1 MSVNS
6 NSALSPASLIA
17 AAFKCDDVV
26 ATKTTTGIQTM
37 AAAILAHHSEKESR
51 RATVKALS
59 ERGEAFNVFKAE
71 IVTAHITARMKSAD
85 GKADVVAATNTRN
98 ASQMVLLNKG
108 FDLAFALDA
117 CGVTLRSFV
126 PGKDGGGLF
135 HVPVSA
141 LVANDDTPLGALSV
155 AAKSDKLIPLDGRT
169 YACEREG
176 KFTNIKAFPARVLEL
191 AGYKKPGRGKVT
203 APVVA
208 PSNGASD
215 TTSTG
220 GASAAEIKRDPNTWS
235 LDQLLVAAGD
245 LLNRAADTI
254 ADGKSN
260 GDVSGKGEEV
270 EPLGWSDLPE
280 KMRNAIDA
288 VLIFRDECKA
298 VDATQTQ
305 AKAA

>member
-6 NSALSPASLIA
+6 NSALSPASLMA
-17 AAFKCDDVV
+17 AAFRCDDVV
-26 ATKTTTGIQTM
+26 ASKTTAGIQTM

-59 ERGEAFNVFKAE
+59 ERGEAFTQFKAE
-71 IVTAHITARMKSAD
+71 IVGNPTYITPRMKAAD

-117 CGVTLRSFV
+117 CGVSLASFV
-126 PGKDGGGLF
+126 SGKDGGGLF

-155 AAKSDKLIPLDGRT
+155 AQKNDKTIALDGRT
-169 YACEREG
+169 YACERDG

-191 AGYKKPGRGKVT
+191 AGYKKPGKGKKD
-203 APVVA
+203 APVVP

-220 GASAAEIKRDPNTWS
+220 GAAASDIRRDPNTWS
-235 LDQLLVAAGD
+235 LDALLTGAAD
-245 LLNRAADTI
+245 LLNRASDIVTVDT
-254 ADGKSN
+254 A
-260 GDVSGKGEEV
+260 VSWAG
-270 EPLGWSDLPE
+270 LDE
-280 KMRNAIDA
+280 KTRNAIEA
-288 VLIFRDECKA
+288 ILIFRDECRA
-298 VDATQTQ
+298 VDAVQPTS
-305 AKAA
+305 KAA

>member
-1 MSVNS
+1 MSQS

-37 AAAILAHHSEKESR
+37 AAAILAAHDGNLSAR
-51 RATVKALS
+51 RASVKALS
-59 ERGEAFNVFKAE
+59 ERGAAFTDFKAE
-71 IVTAHITARMKSAD
+71 IVSAHITPRMKAAD
-85 GKADVVAATNTRN
+85 GKADVVAATNTKN

-126 PGKDGGGLF
+126 SSKDGGGLF

-141 LVANDDTPLGALSV
+141 LCANDDTPLGAL
-155 AAKSDKLIPLDGRT
+155 AAAVKSDKPIALDGRT
-169 YACEREG
+169 YACERDG

-191 AGYKKPGRGKVT
+191 AGYKKPGSKKA

-208 PSNGASD
+208 PANGASD

-220 GASAAEIKRDPNTWS
+220 GADATSIRRDPNTWS
-235 LDQLLVAAGD
+235 LDALLTGAAD
-245 LLNRAADTI
+245 LLNRASDIVTEDT
-254 ADGKSN
+254 A
-260 GDVSGKGEEV
+260 VSWAG
-270 EPLGWSDLPE
+270 LDE
-280 KMRNAIDA
+280 KTRNAIEA
-288 VLIFRDECKA
+288 IVIFRDECRA
-298 VDATQTQ
+298 VDATAAQPLTS
-305 AKAA
+305 KAA

>member
-126 PGKDGGGLF
+126 SGKDGGGLF

-169 YACEREG
+169 YACERDG

-191 AGYKKPGRGKVT
+191 AGYKKPGSKKA
-203 APVVA
+203 APPVA
-208 PSNGASD
+208 PPSNGASD
-215 TTSTG
+215 TTTSG
-220 GASAAEIKRDPNTWS
+220 GASASEVRSDPNTWS
-235 LDQLLVAAGD
+235 FQKLIDSAAQLILRAHDIAKEGEAVSWASLDE
-245 LLNRAADTI
+245 TT
-254 ADGKSN
+254 
-260 GDVSGKGEEV
+260 
-270 EPLGWSDLPE
+270 
-280 KMRNAIDA
+280 RNALEGL
-288 VLIFRDECKA
+288 VIFRDECKA
-298 VDATQTQ
+298 VDATQQ
-305 AKAA
+305 SKAA